1 MQRQSEL
8 SLLITF
14 LLLLD
19 NFRVIL
25 QVQVRREII
34 AILKGKISSDG
45 LLSEQQN
52 QAITM
57 LIVYITFPEYKYI

>member
-45 LLSEQQN
+45 LLSEQRN
-52 QAITM
+52 QAVTM

>member
-1 MQRQSEL
+1 M
-8 SLLITF
+8 
-14 LLLLD
+14 D

-45 LLSEQQN
+45 LLSEQRN